1 MYPSPISAP
10 CKFNYSNWNFLEN
23 ICNPVCMYDI
33 YIELYMRNV
42 TSRVSIRNQQ
52 SLFVSLTKFHE
63 SRVLFTLHSKSA
75 YLRGICYQPG
85 NWSRTVNAR
94 SVDSEHART
103 GLELKNKQATG
114 LSELRSCSL
123 SLSLSQPNLRS
134 PSGVEWR
141 LGAAFVCRLPQE
153 WGTFL
158 AGQAW
163 RIARNL
169 AWLSYACALKM
180 RLKAG

>member
-1 MYPSPISAP
+1 
-10 CKFNYSNWNFLEN
+10 
-23 ICNPVCMYDI
+23 MYDI

-42 TSRVSIRNQQ
+42 TSRVSIHNQQ

-63 SRVLFTLHSKSA
+63 SHMLLTLHSKSA

-123 SLSLSQPNLRS
+123 SLSQLALS
-134 PSGVEWR
+134 EWR

>member
-1 MYPSPISAP
+1 
-10 CKFNYSNWNFLEN
+10 
-23 ICNPVCMYDI
+23 MYDI
-33 YIELYMRNV
+33 YIELYEECTI
-42 TSRVSIRNQQ
+42 TSRVGIRNQK

-63 SRVLFTLHSKSA
+63 SHMLLTLHSKSE

-94 SVDSEHART
+94 SVDSEYART

-123 SLSLSQPNLRS
+123 SLNPTCALR
-134 PSGVEWR
+134 VETWSR
-141 LGAAFVCRLPQE
+141 FRLPQE